1 MVKEA
6 EPGNSLWFSH
16 PLRLAGPRKRSVDSS
31 VVLSLNGQYSAS
43 GYHVPGAVLIRTDA
57 VVTKTDK
64 VLALKSFHH
73 RNPGKA
79 FLEC

>member
-1 MVKEA
+1 MKQPVVLSS
-6 EPGNSLWFSH
+6 SLG
-16 PLRLAGPRKRSVDSS
+16 PAGPRKRSVDSS
-31 VVLSLNGQYSAS
+31 VVLSLNGQYSLS
-43 GYHVPGAVLIRTDA
+43 SYHVPGAMLVRTDA

-73 RNPGKA
+73 RSLGKA

>member
-1 MVKEA
+1 MKQPVVLSS
-6 EPGNSLWFSH
+6 SLG
-16 PLRLAGPRKRSVDSS
+16 PAGPRKRGVDSS
-31 VVLSLNGQYSAS
+31 VVLSLNGQYSVS
-43 GYHVPGAVLIRTDA
+43 GYHIAGAVLVRTDA

-73 RNPGKA
+73 RSPGKA